1 MNNVQVFV
9 LQYNKYVPGWYV
21 HWAVKPGSQIMMLA
35 PALQRKHRSDT
46 GIEPIITPVSKA

>member
-21 HWAVKPGSQIMMLA
+21 HSAVKPGSQIMMLA
-35 PALQRKHRSDT
+35 PALQCKHHSDT
-46 GIEPIITPVSKA
+46 GMEPILTPASKA